1 MTFSIFEKERELL
14 YDAYIS
20 LAEKANKYV
29 KQPYDAIYSMNKAIS
44 YMSGI
49 RTVKEL
55 EEDFIRRTSWIIEE
69 IDKANEE
76 VAEFNFEMKGIP
88 YVKKYMDSDIV
99 KKAVGASQKV
109 LDDCSN
115 GISFLVY
122 GQDIMDTVY
131 NLSKI
136 EANKSVFNENV
147 DVLEYISKSASDKN
161 IRAAAKNVMDI
172 LAERYLEAYCGEIGK
187 DIVNSAVDW
196 IIYYGVSKISYVAVV
211 VAARDV
217 MSISIG
223 SKDDVE
229 QMYKVLCYSEMCDAY
244 INALFKVIDE
254 EENGKYYVC
263 EKRENLI
270 DVMRYMENLAQ
281 LRILGEKEYYAYI
294 EKTGLIGGIVN
305 AFNNIGQL
313 KIDINN
319 SIWDIKKCANRLGLK
334 LSDKLSYEVE

>member
-1 MTFSIFEKERELL
+1 
-14 YDAYIS
+14 
-20 LAEKANKYV
+20 
-29 KQPYDAIYSMNKAIS
+29 
-44 YMSGI
+44 
-49 RTVKEL
+49 
-55 EEDFIRRTSWIIEE
+55 
-69 IDKANEE
+69 
-76 VAEFNFEMKGIP
+76 
-88 YVKKYMDSDIV
+88 
-99 KKAVGASQKV
+99 
-109 LDDCSN
+109 
-115 GISFLVY
+115 
-122 GQDIMDTVY
+122 
-131 NLSKI
+131 
-136 EANKSVFNENV
+136 
-147 DVLEYISKSASDKN
+147 
-161 IRAAAKNVMDI
+161 MDI